1 MQYFD
6 TLPKIIV
13 EDNKGIRSVVTNLL
27 ARCSVIPN
35 ILKNPMVF
43 YQYDIQDD
51 DTPEIVAHK
60 YYDDSYRFW
69 IVLFANQILDPQWG
83 WPLTSGQFR
92 DYMNDKYPTIDPTDV
107 IDHYEKT
114 ITQVDYGTNT
124 TTVNTVVISEDEY
137 NSSLTTTSTSYDLPT
152 GIVNVTTEVRAV
164 TVYDNEL
171 NLNESKRTINILN
184 KNYVGQLEKE
194 LKDLLS

>member
-13 EDNKGIRSVVTNLL
+13 QDNSGVSSIVTNLM

-43 YQYDIQDD
+43 YKYDIQED

-60 YYDDSYRFW
+60 YYDDSYRYW

-83 WPLTSGQFR
+83 WPLSSRQFA
-92 DYMNDKYPTIDPTDV
+92 DYIKDKYPNIDPTNV
-107 IDHYEKT
+107 VDHYEKI
-114 ITQVDYGTNT
+114 ITQVDNATQT
-124 TTVNTVVISEDEY
+124 ITVNTVVIDQATF
-137 NSSLTTTSTSYDLPT
+137 NSTITGTKTYSLPT
-152 GIVNVTTEVRAV
+152 GSVTVTTEVKTV
-164 TVYDNEL
+164 TIYDNEIK
-171 NLNESKRTINILN
+171 LNENKRNISILN
-184 KNYVGQLEKE
+184 KRYVSQLEKE
-194 LKDLLS
+194 LKDLLT